1 MTAANFN
8 HTFYPEPL
16 PPPPA
21 GSYYQNY
28 PNSSSQVIPHDN
40 SLANSNI
47 GLTNDHHTHEQHIHQ
62 QANHQ
67 ATQEDNSLASG
78 TLATPDVATHK
89 KDATH
94 TSRPNL
100 RQINHLLKSLAKDRQ
115 LPAPLPAD
123 QLAPVP
129 VSTGSHPNVDP
140 NCAANPLIP
149 HINNIE
155 ERKQCEDEQQE
166 DERLPELPNNVMEEI
181 SAMNLD
187 ELREFK
193 ALHATSRQLPAY
205 LKAELDETYYEF
217 ERHLHIMAIRNQLH
231 ATLLY
236 THIGQTNQMRGAT
249 NYNNFCRFDP
259 HAREIFSA
267 KEQELKQRCK
277 EVAKVWNAMDPEIK
291 MKLLGRLTWLNL
303 ASNKKSV
310 QFVRQWAKETTEQ
323 LNKIAA
329 CHSIQGFLVISSAR
343 SSGDLYIQGGSRMG
357 VSFLNML
364 VCSGDPLRKFH
375 TYVAGMS
382 VAEELTG
389 GEVTVCPT
397 KTSQKRKHAK
407 ITGTQNVDGKTPKRD
422 KYCLGT
428 LKENKNTISK
438 QLLAI
443 LRSAGVKKFWGWPGK
458 NGARDLKAAHVTVQ
472 IKPNDDDFHAHELFQ
487 PINAIEIESSYR
499 ETETETEMEKKKETE
514 MEMEMEMETK
524 TETER
529 TLPKVHLVGP
539 SVKGPPERTQVG
551 PQERT

>member
-1 MTAANFN
+1 MSSNFQLNSQLTHPMTAANFN
-8 HTFYPEPL
+8 HTFYPQPL

-28 PNSSSQVIPHDN
+28 PNSSSQVIPHGNFQLVDTSSGDINRYTQNQSFDFNSNIGLANNHHANGQHIHQQETQEDN

-155 ERKQCEDEQQE
+155 ERKQCEDE
-166 DERLPELPNNVMEEI
+166 RLPELPNNVMEEI

-187 ELREFK
+187 ELREFE

-249 NYNNFCRFDP
+249 NYNNFCQFDP

-267 KEQELKQRCK
+267 R
-277 EVAKVWNAMDPEIK
+277 V
-291 MKLLGRLTWLNL
+291 
-303 ASNKKSV
+303 
-310 QFVRQWAKETTEQ
+310 ETT
-323 LNKIAA
+323 
-329 CHSIQGFLVISSAR
+329 
-343 SSGDLYIQGGSRMG
+343 M
-357 VSFLNML
+357 
-364 VCSGDPLRKFH
+364 
-375 TYVAGMS
+375 
-382 VAEELTG
+382 
-389 GEVTVCPT
+389 
-397 KTSQKRKHAK
+397 
-407 ITGTQNVDGKTPKRD
+407 
-422 KYCLGT
+422 
-428 LKENKNTISK
+428 
-438 QLLAI
+438 
-443 LRSAGVKKFWGWPGK
+443 
-458 NGARDLKAAHVTVQ
+458 
-472 IKPNDDDFHAHELFQ
+472 
-487 PINAIEIESSYR
+487 
-499 ETETETEMEKKKETE
+499 
-514 MEMEMEMETK
+514 
-524 TETER
+524 
-529 TLPKVHLVGP
+529 
-539 SVKGPPERTQVG
+539 
-551 PQERT
+551 